1 MRGAGA
7 GGARAEM
14 DVGLDERDARHRELA
29 AAEHPPG
36 VEPHDESRGPQQHT
50 APPRLAEH
58 DAVEHGFRTVPAPA
72 DGELS
77 EADVESGVLA
87 DQRLEFRAVLRL
99 CRTISR
105 KISLPTVSGV
115 RMKPRPSQLGHG

>member
-1 MRGAGA
+1 MRARAEGGAGA
-7 GGARAEM
+7 EI
-14 DVGLDERDARHRELA
+14 DVGLDERDARNRELA

-77 EADVESGVLA
+77 EADVESGMLA
-87 DQRLEFRAVLRL
+87 DQRLECGAVLRHA
-99 CRTISR
+99 RR
-105 KISLPTVSGV
+105 GELPTG
-115 RMKPRPSQLGHG
+115 